1 MSNTHEDTLAMMQ
14 GKTPKPQ
21 GKERDQWDERDKY
34 FSTRRVVQVMFVL
47 AIIAW
52 LVLLGWVFFLADI
65 TKADVK
71 ALAVGADLSI
81 ILAPIIAAAA
91 GVERMLETIF
101 NVVEGSWKT
110 LVAYLGYG
118 FRWLKSAEVEVSE
131 ARQWLSHTAAIY
143 NSTSAQYNAEMTG
156 LMKLAT
162 DPNKPKLAV
171 TNLSPETSQKMG
183 VLAQEAATKTE
194 LMRQLMVAAQERLSA
209 AESKL
214 GGITDSEGYKSSKAA
229 VSIVLGLMLGI
240 IVAAIGQLQMF
251 ALLGIAL
258 VPAKIDVLITGLVI
272 GSGSYPVHSLVGILQ
287 QGKNALDGL
296 QGYLNNA
303 TPGSAKNAP
312 TGQATSFPTAGP
324 GPVAPF
330 AATPAQAAAVETAAV
345 IAQPVAF
352 GLPMEPAA
360 SQPTQPPA
368 TPGPLG

>member
-1 MSNTHEDTLAMMQ
+1 MGSTHEDTLAMMQ
-14 GKTPKPQ
+14 GKPGKPK
-21 GKERDQWDERDKY
+21 GKEARQQWDERDKY
-34 FSTRRVVQVMFVL
+34 FSTRRIVQVIILL
-47 AIIAW
+47 AVIAW
-52 LVLLGWVFFLADI
+52 LVLLGWVFVVAVI
-65 TKADVK
+65 TKSEVK

-101 NVVEGSWKT
+101 NIVEGSWKT
-110 LVAYLGYG
+110 LIAYLGYG

-131 ARQWLSHTAAIY
+131 ARQWLSNTAAIY
-143 NSTSAQYNAEMTG
+143 NSTSAQYNTEMAS
-156 LMKLAT
+156 LMKLAS
-162 DPNKPKLAV
+162 DPNKPQLAV
-171 TNLSPETSQKMG
+171 TNLPPEISQRMG
-183 VLAQEAATKTE
+183 VLAQEAAQKTE
-194 LMRQLMVAAQERLSA
+194 QVQQLMAAAQARLSA

-214 GGITDSEGYKSSKAA
+214 GGLTDSQGYKSSKAA

-240 IVAAIGQLQMF
+240 IVATVGQLQMF

-258 VPAKIDVLITGLVI
+258 VPARIDVLITGLVI

-303 TPGSAKNAP
+303 TPGAAKNP
-312 TGQATSFPTAGP
+312 PSGQATSFPTAGP

-330 AATPAQAAAVETAAV
+330 AATPAQAAAEISAA
-345 IAQPVAF
+345 Q
-352 GLPMEPAA
+352 
-360 SQPTQPPA
+360 STQPPA

>member
-1 MSNTHEDTLAMMQ
+1 MGSTHEDTLAMMQ
-14 GKTPKPQ
+14 GKPGKPK
-21 GKERDQWDERDKY
+21 GKEARQQWDERDKY
-34 FSTRRVVQVMFVL
+34 FSTRRIVQVIILL
-47 AIIAW
+47 AVIAW
-52 LVLLGWVFFLADI
+52 LVLLGWVFVVAVI
-65 TKADVK
+65 TKSEVK

-101 NVVEGSWKT
+101 NIVEGSWKT
-110 LVAYLGYG
+110 LIAYLGYG

-143 NSTSAQYNAEMTG
+143 NSTSAQYNTEMAS
-156 LMKLAT
+156 LMKLAS
-162 DPNKPKLAV
+162 DPNKPQLAV
-171 TNLSPETSQKMG
+171 TNLPPEISQRMG
-183 VLAQEAATKTE
+183 VLAQEAAQKTE
-194 LMRQLMVAAQERLSA
+194 QVQQLMAAAQARLSA

-214 GGITDSEGYKSSKAA
+214 GGLTDSQGYKSSKAA

-240 IVAAIGQLQMF
+240 IVATVGQLQMF

-258 VPAKIDVLITGLVI
+258 VPARIDVLITGLVI

-303 TPGSAKNAP
+303 TPGAAKNP
-312 TGQATSFPTAGP
+312 PSGQATSFPTAGP

-330 AATPAQAAAVETAAV
+330 AATPAQAAAEMSAA
-345 IAQPVAF
+345 Q
-352 GLPMEPAA
+352 
-360 SQPTQPPA
+360 STQPPA